1 MPRTTPL
8 GSTSGSARRRRAA
21 GGVPPPT
28 LSNARGAVALEEA
41 CRLAYAAAARSAKA
55 GLDYT
60 GAFHQVMEASGFI
73 RGKACTCGWES
84 IHRHTL
90 ECGYEERT
98 AE

>member
-55 GLDYT
+55 GLDYA
-60 GAFHQVMEASGFI
+60 GAFHQMMQACGFE
-73 RGKACTCGWES
+73 RGDACTCGWAY
-84 IHRHTL
+84 IKRHTL
-90 ECGYEERT
+90 ECGYEKQ
-98 AE
+98 